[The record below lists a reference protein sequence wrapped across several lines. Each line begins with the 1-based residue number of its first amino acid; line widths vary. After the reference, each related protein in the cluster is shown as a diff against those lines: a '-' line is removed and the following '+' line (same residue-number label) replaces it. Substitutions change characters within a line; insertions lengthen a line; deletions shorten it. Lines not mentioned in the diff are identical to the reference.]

1 MWGGVPFD
9 LKHGQLRT
17 LSPVG
22 SNTKPFQTDIFVEKN
37 VFIGVGVV
45 Y

>member
-1 MWGGVPFD
+1 VETMMWGGVPFD

-22 SNTKPFQTDIFVEKN
+22 SNSEPHQTFSN
-37 VFIGVGVV
+37 
-45 Y
+45 